1 MMMERIE
8 LGVVDELGT
17 LILMQSVA
25 RDGTKIDHMIG

>member
-17 LILMQSVA
+17 LILRQSVA
-25 RDGTKIDHMIG
+25 RDWTKIDHMIV